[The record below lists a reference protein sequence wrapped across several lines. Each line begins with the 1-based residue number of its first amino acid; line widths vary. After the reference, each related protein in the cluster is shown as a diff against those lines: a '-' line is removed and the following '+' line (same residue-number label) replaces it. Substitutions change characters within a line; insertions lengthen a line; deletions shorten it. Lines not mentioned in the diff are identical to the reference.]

1 MNSTLATSFGKS
13 ETKSERRWFVDAL
26 NSVQIQPL
34 DDSSPLPADAGT
46 NPDFQFG
53 LDKKHASSV
62 IAHRSVMIGF
72 FFLPGYEFGLLGM
85 SLDKFD
91 WPLKAKRI

>member
-1 MNSTLATSFGKS
+1 MNSTLATSFGTS

-34 DDSSPLPADAGT
+34 DDSSPPPADAGT

-62 IAHRSVMIGF
+62 VAHRSVV
-72 FFLPGYEFGLLGM
+72 
-85 SLDKFD
+85 
-91 WPLKAKRI
+91 